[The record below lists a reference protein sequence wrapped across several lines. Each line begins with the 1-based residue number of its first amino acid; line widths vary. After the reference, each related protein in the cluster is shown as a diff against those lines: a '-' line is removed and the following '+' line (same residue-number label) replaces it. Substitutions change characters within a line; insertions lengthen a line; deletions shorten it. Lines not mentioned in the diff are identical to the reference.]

1 MELKVMANAACLS
14 DAALAELV
22 DSMKTAL
29 KRGRESREWRNL
41 MRGWTF
47 TEEEPYQLKFID

>member
-1 MELKVMANAACLS
+1 MANAACLS